1 MRPVLEA
8 ETTPVITEAVAEL
21 IALGAALAAN
31 NPEAFQQHNERLQEL
46 GVSRAERIRAA
57 NLAIQVKMAPHRE
70 IMALAEECLSDPAGG
85 GCGGDCAGE
94 CGADCECGGE
104 GSGEG
109 CGTEGCGCGH

>member
-1 MRPVLEA
+1 MRNLLEA

-31 NPEAFQQHNERLQEL
+31 NPDAFQQHNERLQEL

-70 IMALAEECLSDPAGG
+70 IMALAEDCLSDPAGG
-85 GCGGDCAGE
+85 GCGGN
-94 CGADCECGGE
+94 CGGE
-104 GSGEG
+104 CECDGEGEG